1 MFLIILLPVINLL
14 EGVNTKT
21 MIATGEGI
29 NTTDPAA
36 FAFNWQAIMW
46 VMSAL
51 FMLALTYYYKPAL
64 QGTSSQK
71 KAVALTLTYL
81 VWYIIISNVISA
93 IWLTPAFSSQHL
105 YWVNLVVLWLLLRK
119 NTPGSVTGADSLIS
133 ARWPFTVLKWWI
145 AAILCILLLSYIAIS
160 IGYVHPNAQ
169 IRFE

>member
-21 MIATGEGI
+21 MMATGEGI

-64 QGTSSQK
+64 QGASSQK
-71 KAVALTLTYL
+71 KVVALTLTYL

-119 NTPGSVTGADSLIS
+119 NTSDSVTSAGSSVS
-133 ARWPFTVLKWWI
+133 ARWPYAVLRWWV
-145 AAILCILLLSYIAIS
+145 AALLCILLLSLIAIS
-160 IGYVHPNAQ
+160 INYLHPNAQ
-169 IRFE
+169 VRFE